1 MLRDLIDIFF
11 PEVCAGCDSLIKSG
25 EFAICTAC
33 RHGLPL
39 TNHHLDPKN
48 EVYNRFYG
56 RLPLEWASALCY
68 YHKKGIVQEMIHKL
82 KYRGVENV
90 GTVLGRWYVSH
101 LRAIELLSDVDAV
114 IPVPLHPKKQR
125 QRGYNQVA
133 EFGKALAVG
142 LEIPYNDQILVRH
155 RYSKTQTK
163 KNLFARTSLQ
173 KDLFDVVIIDDSLC
187 GGHYLLVDDVIT
199 TGSTLEACGKALL
212 KIPNVR
218 ISIVCMA
225 MSHW

>member
-1 MLRDLIDIFF
+1 MLRDLVDIFF
-11 PEVCAGCDSLIKSG
+11 PEVCAGCDSLLKSG
-25 EFAICTAC
+25 EFAICTFC
-33 RHGLPL
+33 RHDLPL
-39 TNHHLDPKN
+39 TNHHLHREN
-48 EVYNRFYG
+48 EVFRRFYG

-90 GTVLGRWYVSH
+90 GTVLGRWYATD
-101 LRAIELLSDVDAV
+101 LRKIDGLSDVKAV

-125 QRGYNQVA
+125 QRGYNQVT
-133 EFGKALAVG
+133 EFGKSIASG
-142 LEIPYNDQILVRH
+142 LGIPYNDQILIRQ

-163 KNLFARTSLQ
+163 KNLIARTSLQ
-173 KDLFDVVIIDDSLC
+173 KNLFDVINVDEIS

-199 TGSTLEACGKALL
+199 TGSTLEACGKAIL
-212 KIPNVR
+212 KISGAR
-218 ISIVCMA
+218 ISIVCIA